1 MPCINSTTDQQQ
13 IITINQNLKEM
24 KSTNGVNMG
33 QLLLYSIVAALGGLL
48 FGFDIAIITG
58 AGPFLTKTFGLNSI
72 QEGWAYSSLLFGCI
86 LGAAVAGRMTDKWG
100 RKRILI
106 GVALVFALTSVWSA
120 VANNL
125 TMLVLARIAGG
136 LAVGAASTVAP
147 MYISEVSPAKYRGSL
162 VSMYQLFI
170 VTGILI
176 SYMINYILHDIGE
189 NNWRWMFASGAIPSV
204 LFLIMLFF
212 VSETPRFLYL
222 KGKKQEA
229 LAVLERIG
237 GKQLAGEEMEEIRKS
252 ITGSSVSFR
261 MLLDPKLRKVLWVGF
276 GLAVFIQLSGINTII
291 DYAPKIFATAGW
303 KLDAG
308 LFATFGLGIVN
319 FVSTWVSILIVDRFG
334 RRPLYIIGSAGM
346 TVALLGLTIAGMIG
360 HFSGLTVL
368 LLIILF
374 LIFFSACVGPVFWT
388 YMSEIFPNRIRGTA
402 MSVPVFTQWVFN
414 ALIVLVFPAMLKHL
428 STAISFGILA
438 AFSLGQLLF
447 TLKYM
452 KETKGKSLE
461 EIEELF

>member
-1 MPCINSTTDQQQ
+1 
-13 IITINQNLKEM
+13 M
-24 KSTNGVNMG
+24 KSNNGVNMK
-33 QLLLYSIVAALGGLL
+33 QLLLYSTVAALGGLL

-58 AGPFLTKTFGLNSI
+58 AGPFLTEAFELDSI

-106 GVALVFALTSVWSA
+106 GVALAFALTSIWSA

-125 TMLVLARIAGG
+125 TMLVMARIAGG

-176 SYMINYILHDIGE
+176 SYLINYMLHDIGV
-189 NNWRWMFASGAIPSV
+189 NNWRWMFASGAIPSI

-222 KGKKQEA
+222 KGKKEEA
-229 LAVLERIG
+229 LSVLERIG
-237 GKQLAGEEMEEIRKS
+237 GKQLAAEEIEEIRKS
-252 ITGSSVSFR
+252 ITGSSVSFK

-276 GLAVFIQLSGINTII
+276 GLAVFVQLSGINTII

-303 KLDAG
+303 ELDAG
-308 LFATFGLGIVN
+308 LFATFGLGLVN

-346 TVALLGLTIAGMIG
+346 SIALLGLAIAGMIG

-428 STAISFGILA
+428 STAVSFGILA
-438 AFSLGQLLF
+438 AFSFGQLLF
-447 TLKYM
+447 TVKYM

-461 EIEELF
+461 EIEGMWEND

>member
-1 MPCINSTTDQQQ
+1 MRH
-13 IITINQNLKEM
+13 
-24 KSTNGVNMG
+24 
-33 QLLLYSIVAALGGLL
+33 LLLYSMVAALGGLL

-58 AGPFLTKTFGLNSI
+58 AGPFLTEAFGLTSI

-86 LGAAVAGRMTDKWG
+86 LGAAGAGRMTDLWG

-106 GVALVFALTSVWSA
+106 FVALTFMFTSVWSA
-120 VANNL
+120 VSNNL
-125 TMLVLARIAGG
+125 TMLVFARIAGG

-170 VTGILI
+170 ITGILV
-176 SYMINYILHDIGE
+176 SYLINYLLHDIGA
-189 NNWRWMFASGAIPSV
+189 NNWRWMFATGVIPSL
-204 LFLIMLFF
+204 LFLVMLFF

-222 KGKKQEA
+222 KGKNDEA

-237 GKQLAGEEMEEIRKS
+237 GKTLALEEMEEIRRS
-252 ITGSSVSFR
+252 LDGSPVSFKK
-261 MLLDPKLRKVLWVGF
+261 LLDPSLRKVLWVGF
-276 GLAVFIQLSGINTII
+276 GLAVFVQLSGINTII

-303 KLDAG
+303 KLDVG

-319 FVSTWVSILIVDRFG
+319 FISTWVSILIVDRFG

-346 TVALLGLTIAGMIG
+346 TIALFGLAIAGFAG
-360 HFSGLTVL
+360 QFSGLTVL
-368 LLIILF
+368 LFIIMF
-374 LIFFSACVGPVFWT
+374 MIFFSACVGPVFWT

-402 MSVPVFTQWVFN
+402 MSVPVFTQWIFN
-414 ALIVLVFPAMLKHL
+414 ALVVLVFPLMLKHL
-428 STAISFGILA
+428 ATAITFGLLA
-438 AFSLGQLLF
+438 LFALGQLMF
-447 TLKYM
+447 AVKYM

-461 EIEELF
+461 EIEEMWK

>member
-1 MPCINSTTDQQQ
+1 
-13 IITINQNLKEM
+13 M
-24 KSTNGVNMG
+24 KNTKGVNMG

-58 AGPFLTKTFGLNSI
+58 AGPFLTTEFQLTTI
-72 QEGWAYSSLLFGCI
+72 EEGWAYSSLLFGCI
-86 LGAAVAGRMTDKWG
+86 LGAAVAGRITDKWG

-120 VANNL
+120 LADNL

-147 MYISEVSPAKYRGSL
+147 MYISEISPAKYRGSL

-170 VTGILI
+170 MTGILV
-176 SYMINYILHDIGE
+176 SYIINYLLYDIDA
-189 NNWRWMFASGAIPSV
+189 NNWRWMFASGAIPSI
-204 LFLIMLFF
+204 LFLVMLLF

-222 KGKKQEA
+222 KGRKEEA
-229 LAVLERIG
+229 LRVLERIG
-237 GKQLAGEEMEEIRKS
+237 GKQMAGEEMDEIRRS
-252 ITGSSVSFR
+252 ITGSSVSFK
-261 MLLDPKLRKVLWVGF
+261 MLFDPKLRKVLWVGF
-276 GLAVFIQLSGINTII
+276 GLAIFVQLSGINTII

-303 KLDAG
+303 KLEVG
-308 LFATFGLGIVN
+308 IFATFGLGLVN

-346 TVALLGLTIAGMIG
+346 TVALLGLTIAGIIG
-360 HFSGLTVL
+360 QFSGLTVL

-388 YMSEIFPNRIRGTA
+388 YISEIFPNRIRGTA

-414 ALIVLVFPAMLKHL
+414 ALIVLAFPAMLKHL
-428 STAISFGILA
+428 STVVSFGILTT
-438 AFSLGQLLF
+438 FSLGQLIF
-447 TLKYM
+447 TVKYM

-461 EIEELF
+461 EIEGMWN

>member
-1 MPCINSTTDQQQ
+1 MTKING
-13 IITINQNLKEM
+13 I
-24 KSTNGVNMG
+24 NMG

-58 AGPFLTKTFGLNSI
+58 AGPFITEAFQLDSI

-100 RKRILI
+100 RKQILI
-106 GVALVFALTSVWSA
+106 WVAVLFALTSVWSA
-120 VANNL
+120 MVDNL

-170 VTGILI
+170 MTGILI
-176 SYMINYILHDIGE
+176 SYIINYLLHDIGE
-189 NNWRWMFASGAIPSV
+189 NNWRWMFASGTVPSI

-222 KGKKQEA
+222 KGKKKEA

-237 GKQLAGEEMEEIRKS
+237 GKQLAAEEMEEIRKS
-252 ITGSSVSFR
+252 MTGSSASFS

-276 GLAVFIQLSGINTII
+276 GLAVFVQLSGINTII

-303 KLDAG
+303 KLDTG
-308 LFATFGLGIVN
+308 LFATFGLGLVN
-319 FVSTWVSILIVDRFG
+319 FAATWVSILIVDRFG

-346 TVALLGLTIAGMIG
+346 TIALLGLTIAGIIG
-360 HFSGLTVL
+360 QFSGLTVL

-374 LIFFSACVGPVFWT
+374 LIFFSSCVGPVFWT

-402 MSVPVFTQWVFN
+402 ISVPVFTQWVFN
-414 ALIVLVFPAMLKHL
+414 ALIVLMFPFMLNQL
-428 STAISFGILA
+428 SVSFSFGILA
-438 AFSLGQLLF
+438 VFSFGQLLF
-447 TLKYM
+447 TIKYM

-461 EIEELF
+461 EIEGMWG

>member
-1 MPCINSTTDQQQ
+1 M
-13 IITINQNLKEM
+13 
-24 KSTNGVNMG
+24 MG
-33 QLLLYSIVAALGGLL
+33 KLLLYSIVAALGGLL

-58 AGPFLTKTFGLNSI
+58 AGPFLTETFGLNSI

-106 GVALVFALTSVWSA
+106 GVALAFALTSVWSA
-120 VANNL
+120 LAPNL
-125 TMLVLARIAGG
+125 TLVVMARIAGG
-136 LAVGAASTVAP
+136 LAVGAASIVAP
-147 MYISEVSPAKYRGSL
+147 MYISEISPAKYRGSL

-176 SYMINYILHDIGE
+176 SYLINYMLHDIGE
-189 NNWRWMFASGAIPSV
+189 NNWRWMFATGAIPSV
-204 LFLIMLFF
+204 LFLVMLFF

-222 KGKKQEA
+222 KGRKQEA
-229 LAVLERIG
+229 MTVLERIG
-237 GKQLAGEEMEEIRKS
+237 GKTLAQNEMEEIRKS
-252 ITGSSVSFR
+252 INGSSVSFR
-261 MLLDPKLRKVLWVGF
+261 MLFDPSLRKVLWVGF
-276 GLAVFIQLSGINTII
+276 GLAVFVQLSGINTII
-291 DYAPKIFATAGW
+291 DYAPKIFASAGW

-308 LFATFGLGIVN
+308 LFATFGLGLVN
-319 FVSTWVSILIVDRFG
+319 FVSTWVSILIIDRFG

-346 TVALLGLTIAGMIG
+346 TLALLGLTIAGVVN

-368 LLIILF
+368 LLIVTF
-374 LIFFSACVGPVFWT
+374 VIFFSSCVGPVFWT

-414 ALIVLVFPAMLKHL
+414 ALIVLVFPSMLRHL
-428 STAISFGILA
+428 STAITFGILT
-438 AFSLGQLLF
+438 AFALGQLLF
-447 TLKYM
+447 TMKHM

-461 EIEELF
+461 EIEKLWS

>member
-1 MPCINSTTDQQQ
+1 MRKTDG
-13 IITINQNLKEM
+13 I
-24 KSTNGVNMG
+24 NMG

-58 AGPFLTKTFGLNSI
+58 AGPFLTETFGLNSI

-106 GVALVFALTSVWSA
+106 GVALAFALTSVWSA
-120 VANNL
+120 LANSL
-125 TMLVLARIAGG
+125 TMLVMARIAGG

-170 VTGILI
+170 MTGILV
-176 SYMINYILHDIGE
+176 SYIINYLLHDIGE
-189 NNWRWMFASGAIPSV
+189 NNWRWMFASGAIPSI
-204 LFLIMLFF
+204 LFLVMLFF

-222 KGKKQEA
+222 KGKKDEA
-229 LAVLERIG
+229 LRVLERIG
-237 GKQLAGEEMEEIRKS
+237 GKQLANEEMEEIKKS
-252 ITGSSVSFR
+252 ITGGSVSFR

-276 GLAVFIQLSGINTII
+276 GLAVFVQLSGINTII

-303 KLDAG
+303 KLDTG
-308 LFATFGLGIVN
+308 LFATFGLGLVN
-319 FVSTWVSILIVDRFG
+319 FAATWVSILIVDRFG

-346 TVALLGLTIAGMIG
+346 TVALLGLTVAGIIG
-360 HFSGLTVL
+360 HFSGITVL
-368 LLIILF
+368 LLIIVF

-428 STAISFGILA
+428 TTAISFGILA
-438 AFSLGQLLF
+438 TFSLGQLLF
-447 TLKYM
+447 TVKYM

-461 EIEELF
+461 EIEGMLIKN

>member
-1 MPCINSTTDQQQ
+1 
-13 IITINQNLKEM
+13 
-24 KSTNGVNMG
+24 
-33 QLLLYSIVAALGGLL
+33 
-48 FGFDIAIITG
+48 
-58 AGPFLTKTFGLNSI
+58 
-72 QEGWAYSSLLFGCI
+72 
-86 LGAAVAGRMTDKWG
+86 MTDSWG

-106 GVALVFALTSVWSA
+106 IVAIGFAITSVWSA
-120 VANNL
+120 LAGNL
-125 TMLVLARIAGG
+125 TILVSARIFGG

-170 VTGILI
+170 MTGILI
-176 SYMINYILHDIGE
+176 SYLINYMLHDAGV
-189 NNWRWMFASGAIPSV
+189 NNWRWMFASGAVPSL
-204 LFLIMLFF
+204 LFLFMLIF

-222 KGKKQEA
+222 KGRKDEA

-237 GKQLAGEEMEEIRKS
+237 GKSLAQEEIEEIRKS

-261 MLLDPKLRKVLWVGF
+261 MLLDPSLRKALWVGF
-276 GLAVFIQLSGINTII
+276 GLAVFVQLSGINTII

-303 KLDAG
+303 KLDTG

-319 FVSTWVSILIVDRFG
+319 FVSTFVSILIIDRFG

-346 TVALLGLTIAGMIG
+346 VVALLGLTIAGILG
-360 HFSGLTVL
+360 QFSGMTVL

-402 MSVPVFTQWVFN
+402 LSVPVFTQWVFN
-414 ALIVLVFPAMLKHL
+414 ALIVLIFPLMLHRFNTGITFGL
-428 STAISFGILA
+428 LTAFA
-438 AFSLGQLLF
+438 VGQLIF
-447 TLKYM
+447 TIIHM

-461 EIEELF
+461 EIEKMWF

>member
-1 MPCINSTTDQQQ
+1 M
-13 IITINQNLKEM
+13 
-24 KSTNGVNMG
+24 MG
-33 QLLLYSIVAALGGLL
+33 KLLLYSIVAALGGLL

-58 AGPFLTKTFGLNSI
+58 AGPFLTETFGLNSI

-106 GVALVFALTSVWSA
+106 GVALAFALTSVWSA
-120 VANNL
+120 LAPNL
-125 TMLVLARIAGG
+125 TLLVMARIAGG
-136 LAVGAASTVAP
+136 LAVGAASIVAP
-147 MYISEVSPAKYRGSL
+147 MYISEISPAKYRGSL

-176 SYMINYILHDIGE
+176 SYMINYMLHDIGE
-189 NNWRWMFASGAIPSV
+189 NNWRWMFATGVIPSV
-204 LFLIMLFF
+204 LFLVLLFF

-222 KGKKQEA
+222 KGRKQEA
-229 LAVLERIG
+229 MTVLERIG
-237 GKQLAGEEMEEIRKS
+237 GKTLAQSEMEEIRKS
-252 ITGSSVSFR
+252 INGSSVSFR
-261 MLLDPKLRKVLWVGF
+261 MLFDPSLRKVLWVGF
-276 GLAVFIQLSGINTII
+276 GLAVFVQLSGINTII
-291 DYAPKIFATAGW
+291 DYAPKIFASAGW

-308 LFATFGLGIVN
+308 LFATFGLGLVN
-319 FVSTWVSILIVDRFG
+319 FVSTWVSILIIDRFG

-346 TVALLGLTIAGMIG
+346 TLALLGLTIAGVVN

-368 LLIILF
+368 LLIVTF
-374 LIFFSACVGPVFWT
+374 VIFFSSCVGPVFWT

-414 ALIVLVFPAMLKHL
+414 ALIVLVFPSMLRHL
-428 STAISFGILA
+428 STAITFGILT
-438 AFSLGQLLF
+438 AFALGQLLF
-447 TLKYM
+447 TMKHM

-461 EIEELF
+461 EIEKLWS

>member
-1 MPCINSTTDQQQ
+1 
-13 IITINQNLKEM
+13 M
-24 KSTNGVNMG
+24 KSTNGVNVG
-33 QLLLYSIVAALGGLL
+33 QLLLYSMVAALGGLL
-48 FGFDIAIITG
+48 FGFDIAIISG
-58 AGPFLTKTFGLNSI
+58 AGPFLTQTFGLNSI

-106 GVALVFALTSVWSA
+106 GVALVFAFTSVWSA

-125 TMLVLARIAGG
+125 TMLVVARISGG
-136 LAVGAASTVAP
+136 IAVGAASVVAP

-176 SYMINYILHDIGE
+176 SYLINYMLQGIGE

-229 LAVLERIG
+229 LEVLERIG
-237 GKQLAGEEMEEIRKS
+237 GKQLAGEEMKEIRKS
-252 ITGSSVSFR
+252 ITGSSVSFG
-261 MLLDPKLRKVLWVGF
+261 MLFDPKLRKVLWVGF
-276 GLAVFIQLSGINTII
+276 GLAVFVQLSGINTII
-291 DYAPKIFATAGW
+291 DYAPKIFSTAGW

-308 LFATFGLGIVN
+308 LFATFGLGMVN

-402 MSVPVFTQWVFN
+402 MSIPVFTQWVFN

-428 STAISFGILA
+428 STAFSFGILA
-438 AFSLGQLLF
+438 VFALGQLLF

-461 EIEELF
+461 EIEELFKDI

>member
-1 MPCINSTTDQQQ
+1 MKKNNGINF
-13 IITINQNLKEM
+13 
-24 KSTNGVNMG
+24 G
-33 QLLLYSIVAALGGLL
+33 QLMLYSMVAALGGLL

-58 AGPFLTKTFGLNSI
+58 AGPFLTKAFELNSI

-86 LGAAVAGRMTDKWG
+86 LGAAVAGRMTDNWG

-106 GVALVFALTSVWSA
+106 RVAITFSLTSIWTA
-120 VANNL
+120 IADDL
-125 TMLVLARIAGG
+125 TMLVMARICGG

-147 MYISEVSPAKYRGSL
+147 MFISEVSPAKYRGSL

-176 SYMINYILHDIGE
+176 SYLINYTLHDIGI

-204 LFLIMLFF
+204 LFLILLFF

-222 KGKKQEA
+222 KGKKEEA

-237 GKQLAGEEMEEIRKS
+237 GKTLATEEIEEIRKS
-252 ITGSSVSFR
+252 ITGGSVSFR
-261 MLLDPKLRKVLWVGF
+261 MLLDPSLRKALWVGF
-276 GLAVFIQLSGINTII
+276 GLAVFVQLSGINTII
-291 DYAPKIFATAGW
+291 DYAPKIFSTAGW
-303 KLDAG
+303 KLDTG

-319 FVSTWVSILIVDRFG
+319 FVCTWVSILIVDRFG

-346 TVALLGLTIAGMIG
+346 TLALLGLTIAGIAG

-368 LLIILF
+368 LLIVLF
-374 LIFFSACVGPVFWT
+374 LMFFSACVGPVFWT

-402 MSVPVFTQWVFN
+402 LSVPVFTQWVFN
-414 ALIVLVFPAMLKHL
+414 ALIVLIFPLMLHRLNTGITFGLLTVF
-428 STAISFGILA
+428 A
-438 AFSLGQLLF
+438 AGQLLF
-447 TLKYM
+447 TVKFM

-461 EIEELF
+461 GIEKMWAE